1 MELMGRKMCELLQ
14 QLRESVSSV
23 NVCPLILFGGFLG
36 FI

>member
-23 NVCPLILFGGFLG
+23 KNLGGFLG